1 MPFNPETARNAG
13 SKSKRGP
20 TKTPPVKTN
29 MVQLFEDLI
38 EDLLKNKDKL
48 SIQQKIR
55 IVQLLS
61 NYIVPK
67 TKSVIDEVTLN
78 KDRIDQITIA
88 YQDQPINH
96 KIIDDL
102 D

>member
-1 MPFNPETARNAG
+1 MPFNPESARKAG

-20 TKTPPVKTN
+20 IKPPPVKTK

-38 EDLLKNKDKL
+38 ADLLKNKDKL

-67 TKSVIDEVTLN
+67 TKSVVDNETLD
-78 KDRIDQITIA
+78 KDKIKQVQIIIEP
-88 YQDQPINH
+88 QDGCEPI
-96 KIIDDL
+96 L
-102 D
+102 Y

>member
-1 MPFNPETARNAG
+1 MTFNPESARKAG

-20 TKTPPVKTN
+20 VKPPPVKTK

-38 EDLLKNKDKL
+38 ADLLKNKDKL
-48 SIQQKIR
+48 TIQQKIR

-67 TKSVIDEVTLN
+67 TKSVVDDETLD
-78 KDRIDQITIA
+78 KDKIKQVQI
-88 YQDQPINH
+88 
-96 KIIDDL
+96 IIEPQE
-102 D
+102 

>member
-1 MPFNPETARNAG
+1 MPFNPESARKAG

-20 TKTPPVKTN
+20 TKDVPVKTH
-29 MVQLFEDLI
+29 MTALFEDLI
-38 EDLLKNKDKL
+38 QDLIKHKDKL

-55 IVQLLS
+55 LVQLLS

-67 TKSVIDEVTLN
+67 TKSVIDDDTLD
-78 KDRIDQITIA
+78 KDRIDQI
-88 YQDQPINH
+88 
-96 KIIDDL
+96 KIIYEHQEGNKVIL

>member
-1 MPFNPETARNAG
+1 MPFNPESARKAG

-20 TKTPPVKTN
+20 IKPPPVKTK

-38 EDLLKNKDKL
+38 ADLLKNKDKL

-67 TKSVIDEVTLN
+67 TKSVTDEFTLDNKKIDKIEVVF
-78 KDRIDQITIA
+78 KDNHTI
-88 YQDQPINH
+88 
-96 KIIDDL
+96 L
-102 D
+102 

>member
-1 MPFNPETARNAG
+1 MPFNPESARKSG

-20 TKTPPVKTN
+20 IKPPPVKTK

-38 EDLLKNKDKL
+38 ADLLKNKDKL
-48 SIQQKIR
+48 TIQQKIR
-55 IVQLLS
+55 LVQLLS

-67 TKSVIDEVTLN
+67 TKSVFDNETLDNDKFKQVQIIIEPQEGN
-78 KDRIDQITIA
+78 K
-88 YQDQPINH
+88 PI
-96 KIIDDL
+96 L

>member
-1 MPFNPETARNAG
+1 MPFNPESARKAG

-20 TKTPPVKTN
+20 IKPPPVKTK

-38 EDLLKNKDKL
+38 SDLLKNKDKL

-67 TKSVIDEVTLN
+67 TKSVIDEETLN
-78 KDRIDQITIA
+78 KDRIDQITIV
-88 YQDQPINH
+88 YQDQPIDH
-96 KIIDDL
+96 SKKKL

>member
-1 MPFNPETARNAG
+1 MPFNPESARKAG
-13 SKSKRGP
+13 SISKRGP
-20 TKTPPVKTN
+20 IKPPPVKTK

-38 EDLLKNKDKL
+38 ADLHKNKDKL

-67 TKSVIDEVTLN
+67 TKSIIDEETLN
-78 KDRIDQITIA
+78 KDRIDQITIV
-88 YQDQPINH
+88 YQDQPIDH
-96 KIIDDL
+96 SKKKL

>member
-1 MPFNPETARNAG
+1 MPFNPESARQAG

-20 TKTPPVKTN
+20 IKPPPVKTK

-38 EDLLKNKDKL
+38 ADLLKNKDKL

-67 TKSVIDEVTLN
+67 TKSVIDEDTLN
-78 KDRIDQITIA
+78 KDRIDQIRIV
-88 YQDQPINH
+88 YQDKPIDHSTN
-96 KIIDDL
+96 KL